1 MTMRIHC
8 LAIGV
13 LCVVTAMPALA
24 QTPAP
29 APLPSITL
37 PAALDKVL
45 RDYETAWRG
54 DASAVARLFA
64 TDGFVLSSG
73 KPPGR
78 GRDAIAAAYTG
89 MTGGQLKLRAL
100 AYATAD
106 TVGYILGAYTYGD
119 APGDMGKF
127 TLTLRRAR
135 GQPWQIFSDMD
146 NGNSRRP

>member
-1 MTMRIHC
+1 MRNHF
-8 LAIGV
+8 LLVGA
-13 LCVVTAMPALA
+13 LCVATATSALA

-29 APLPSITL
+29 APAPLPSIQL

-45 RDYETAWRG
+45 RDYETAWRT

-64 TDGFVLSSG
+64 ADGFVLSSG
-73 KPPGR
+73 KPPAR
-78 GRDAIAAAYTG
+78 GRDAITAAYSG

-119 APGDMGKF
+119 ASGDMGKF

-135 GQPWQIFSDMD
+135 GQPWQIYSDMD
-146 NGNSRRP
+146 NGNTRRP